1 MCNTYRERVLPRMT
15 AISANATRRRQF
27 MSAYDRV
34 ERSSGA
40 RVVPLRAA
48 MPSDRMPDASR
59 PLGRKGAMRDPDED
73 LVRQIGAGD
82 KRAAA
87 ELMRRHLPRMVALGS
102 RMLGDRAEGEDVAQ
116 EVFLRVWKHAERW
129 EPGRAKFE
137 TWMHRV
143 AMNLCLDR
151 LRKAGRIAGE
161 VAPETVDDKASATRA
176 LDQKQRSERVRN
188 ALRSLPE
195 QQRAAIVLCYFQ
207 ERSNIEAAEVLGISV
222 DALESRLAR
231 GRRALK
237 GMLANER
244 ADLLSGLETG

>member
-1 MCNTYRERVLPRMT
+1 MA
-15 AISANATRRRQF
+15 AISANATRPSPV
-27 MSAYDRV
+27 MGAYDSSL
-34 ERSSGA
+34 RSGHEPPVSSFSDAGA
-40 RVVPLRAA
+40 SAVTPVN
-48 MPSDRMPDASR
+48 
-59 PLGRKGAMRDPDED
+59 RKGAMKDPDED

-116 EVFLRVWKHAERW
+116 EVFLRVWKHAVRW

-151 LRKAGRIAGE
+151 LRKSGRIAGD
-161 VAPETVDDKASATRA
+161 VAPETVDARASATRA
-176 LDQKQRSERVRN
+176 LDEKQRSERVRN
-188 ALRSLPE
+188 ALGELPE

-207 ERSNIEAAEVLGISV
+207 ERSNLEAAEVLGISV

-231 GRRALK
+231 GRRGLK
-237 GMLANER
+237 SLLSNER